1 MRIVGKKILIKQTL
15 TDEVSKGGIIMA
27 GDQQTLPYGE
37 VVEIG
42 KEIEDR
48 YFVPGDLVLFNEL
61 GAIPLGHIKKNH
73 ILVEPED
80 VLAVLDEEDL
90 KNVSA

>member
-1 MRIVGKKILIKQTL
+1 MRIVGKKILVKQTL

-37 VVEIG
+37 IVAIGSGVEDMIL
-42 KEIEDR
+42 I
-48 YFVPGDLVLFNEL
+48 PGNLVLFNEI

-73 ILVEPED
+73 VLIEPED
-80 VLAVLDEEDL
+80 VLAILDEEDL
-90 KNVSA
+90 KDVGA